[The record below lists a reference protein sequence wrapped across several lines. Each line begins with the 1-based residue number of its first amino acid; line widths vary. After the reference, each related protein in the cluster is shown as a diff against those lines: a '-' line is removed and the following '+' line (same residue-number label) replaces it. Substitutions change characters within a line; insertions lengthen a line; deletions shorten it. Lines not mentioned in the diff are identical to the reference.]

1 MSLFGAVQQS
11 TNSLRVNE
19 LGLQVTGNNIAN
31 ANTPG
36 YIRQELLQS
45 TAIGVRVG
53 DAIIGYGVRAVG
65 VVQKLDNFVLQRL
78 RETTSEL
85 AFNEQLSSAN
95 SQIETAIG
103 ELGEN
108 DISSLMSRFANAF
121 SDVANQPGNNSF
133 KTLVLERGK
142 ELAEG
147 LQSLSNSAVNIQQKS
162 VQDIRGAA
170 SEINRLSSQIAKLN
184 TRIVEMEGGRLSG
197 SDAVGLRDERLR
209 ALDELATYVNLQAVE
224 QANGSV
230 TVLVGGDYLVA
241 DGLPREVTT
250 FLDRDDSGGRVEIRL
265 ADTDAPLQVTAGKLR
280 GFYDA
285 RDGVAGD
292 FIAKVDNLSR
302 EIIQTVNRI
311 HSQGQGATGLR
322 EVLSDYVVDNEFAPL
337 EQSGLSA
344 PIDNGTMTVSVR
356 DARTGLTQTYDVIV
370 RAQGLPT
377 DTTTV
382 NLVSQFDA
390 ISGITATLTN
400 DGRIRLKS
408 DSEAIQFSFS
418 NDTSGALA
426 ALGINTFF
434 RGDSAGTIEVRSELS
449 EQPNLLAVSLDG
461 IGVGAGNALK
471 LAAAFETAIDDL
483 GGLTLR
489 EIYESDVIDTT
500 QKINSQKGV
509 TEGLRNFQQTLE
521 AQHLGT
527 SGVSLDEE
535 AIRMMLYQRAFQATS
550 RLISTANDL
559 LETLVTMV

>member
-1 MSLFGAVQQS
+1 M
-11 TNSLRVNE
+11 
-19 LGLQVTGNNIAN
+19 
-31 ANTPG
+31 
-36 YIRQELLQS
+36 
-45 TAIGVRVG
+45 
-53 DAIIGYGVRAVG
+53 
-65 VVQKLDNFVLQRL
+65 
-78 RETTSEL
+78 
-85 AFNEQLSSAN
+85 
-95 SQIETAIG
+95 
-103 ELGEN
+103 
-108 DISSLMSRFANAF
+108 
-121 SDVANQPGNNSF
+121 
-133 KTLVLERGK
+133 
-142 ELAEG
+142 
-147 LQSLSNSAVNIQQKS
+147 
-162 VQDIRGAA
+162 
-170 SEINRLSSQIAKLN
+170 
-184 TRIVEMEGGRLSG
+184 
-197 SDAVGLRDERLR
+197 
-209 ALDELATYVNLQAVE
+209 DELATYVNLQAVE

-250 FLDRDDSGGRVEIRL
+250 FLDRDDTGGRLEVRL
-265 ADTDAPLQVTAGKLR
+265 ADTDAALQVTGGKLR

-285 RDGVAGD
+285 RDSVAGG
-292 FIAKVDNLSR
+292 FMAKVDNLAR

-311 HSQGQGATGLR
+311 HSQGQGATGFR
-322 EVLSDYVVDNEFAPL
+322 EVLSDYVIDNEFAPL

-356 DARTGLTQTYDVIV
+356 DARTGLTQTFDVIV

-382 NLVSQFDA
+382 DLVSQFDA
-390 ISGITATLTN
+390 ISGISASLTN
-400 DGRIRLKS
+400 DGRIRIKS

-418 NDTSGALA
+418 NDNSGALA

-434 RGDSAGTIEVRSELS
+434 RGDSADTIEVRSELS

-461 IGVGAGNALK
+461 VGVGAGNALK
-471 LAAAFETAIDDL
+471 LATAFETAIDDL
-483 GGLTLR
+483 GGRTLR

>member
-36 YIRQELLQS
+36 YIRQELVQS
-45 TAIGVRVG
+45 TAMGVRVG

-65 VVQKLDNFVLQRL
+65 VVQKLDAFVLQRL
-78 RETTSEL
+78 RETTSDL
-85 AFNEQLSSAN
+85 SYNEELSSAN
-95 SQIETAIG
+95 SQIETAIS

-147 LQSLSNSAVNIQQKS
+147 LQSLSNSALSIQQKS
-162 VQDIRGAA
+162 IQDIRGAA
-170 SEINRLSSQIAKLN
+170 TEINRLSSQIAKLN

-250 FLDRDDSGGRVEIRL
+250 FLDRDDTGGRLEVRL
-265 ADTDAPLQVTAGKLR
+265 ADTDAALQVTGGKLR

-285 RDGVAGD
+285 RDSVAGG
-292 FIAKVDNLSR
+292 FMAKVDNLAR

-311 HSQGQGATGLR
+311 HSQGQGR
-322 EVLSDYVVDNEFAPL
+322 QDFAKY
-337 EQSGLSA
+337 S
-344 PIDNGTMTVSVR
+344 
-356 DARTGLTQTYDVIV
+356 RTT
-370 RAQGLPT
+370 
-377 DTTTV
+377 
-382 NLVSQFDA
+382 
-390 ISGITATLTN
+390 
-400 DGRIRLKS
+400 
-408 DSEAIQFSFS
+408 
-418 NDTSGALA
+418 
-426 ALGINTFF
+426 
-434 RGDSAGTIEVRSELS
+434 
-449 EQPNLLAVSLDG
+449 
-461 IGVGAGNALK
+461 
-471 LAAAFETAIDDL
+471 
-483 GGLTLR
+483 
-489 EIYESDVIDTT
+489 
-500 QKINSQKGV
+500 
-509 TEGLRNFQQTLE
+509 
-521 AQHLGT
+521 
-527 SGVSLDEE
+527 
-535 AIRMMLYQRAFQATS
+535 
-550 RLISTANDL
+550 
-559 LETLVTMV
+559 